1 VNPASAD
8 LTSTVTSVPLQVT
21 VAPMAKVHRKG
32 NQRNFTLVI
41 SGEDGPETNNIPL
54 VLTVK

>member
-1 VNPASAD
+1 
-8 LTSTVTSVPLQVT
+8 
-21 VAPMAKVHRKG
+21 MAKVHPKG